1 MAVVSRPDKENNVT
15 LYDVPDA
22 ELEKY
27 KLAPEKAAQMF
38 PKKENKTRA
47 DAVAVA
53 KAGTGAGDVHGY
65 SNQDICYAWE
75 CDGYGNC
82 VYVWWYC

>member
-1 MAVVSRPDKENNVT
+1 MAIVSRPDGEKVT
-15 LYDVPDA
+15 LYDIPDS

-27 KLAPEKAAQMF
+27 AISPEKAGEMF
-38 PKKENKTRA
+38 PKKENRSRS
-47 DAVAVA
+47 DAAAVA
-53 KAGTGAGDVHGY
+53 KAGSTGGDVQAY

>member
-1 MAVVSRPDKENNVT
+1 MAIVSKPEGDKVT
-15 LYDVPDA
+15 LYDIPDS
-22 ELEKY
+22 ELQKY
-27 KLAPEKAAQMF
+27 AVAPEKAAEMF
-38 PKKENKTRA
+38 PKKENRSRE
-47 DAVAVA
+47 DATAVA
-53 KAGTGAGDVHGY
+53 KAGSQGGDVQAY